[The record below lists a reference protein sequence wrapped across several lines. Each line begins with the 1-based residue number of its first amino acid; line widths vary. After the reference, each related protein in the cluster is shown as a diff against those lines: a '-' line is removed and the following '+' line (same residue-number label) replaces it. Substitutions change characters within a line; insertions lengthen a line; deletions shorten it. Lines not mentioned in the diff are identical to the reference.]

1 VKAKRV
7 HSRVGWLALLALCSL
22 AGCGALARCSPKELA
37 QKPVEPVAAPVAPR
51 TPGQFEVAEVILDK
65 KLMPGWDDWGWGKHE
80 YTESGARIALGGFG
94 GIILHHQELPSRYG
108 GVSFRVQ
115 VPESYGEFLELQLM
129 YRQVDEQTLPPVL
142 ITAEHVAKL
151 PDGWWEVF
159 VPWSAL
165 NPTGS
170 PFDRI
175 QIHAKKQIPDD
186 LVPIDKIVL
195 TKGSG
200 AAIQPAAA
208 AAAVRARPARA
219 VVDCARSAIRINP
232 LIYGIA
238 DQKWSMK
245 PSARR
250 IGGNPI
256 TRLNWDLGNVWNH
269 GKDWFFENAVG
280 PKDKLPEWI
289 AADIEH
295 GMKTALVVPTSGWV
309 AKDATSVGFP
319 KSVFGAQ
326 HAHDP
331 NRPEAGDG
339 MRPDNTP
346 IRPGPPTQTSVAAP
360 PAQIKKWIERLR
372 AQDATRGKR
381 GVDMY
386 ILDNEPTLWNSTHR
400 DIHPDPLTYDEL
412 LDMTVRYGTAI
423 READHDAV
431 IAGPAEWGWTGYFYS
446 AKDVVAGVG
455 LKPDR
460 RAHDDLPLVE
470 WYLKKLARHEKA
482 TGTRI
487 LDVLDLHFYPQAPN
501 VWGDGGT
508 DPETA
513 ALRLRSTRSLWDP
526 SYNDESWI
534 NDTVKLI
541 PRMKEWIA
549 GNYPGRGISIGEWNF
564 GGEKHM
570 SGGLAVAEVL
580 GRFGQQGITSAFYWY
595 SPPDGSP
602 AFNGFLAY
610 RNYDGKGAHFLDWSV
625 PTKDGQDLSL
635 FASRDDSSEHFTLV
649 LLNLDPSTAV
659 DAEIDVSR
667 CGTPTARRAFAYD
680 ATLPA
685 FIEDRGKSDLA
696 KLTERLAPYSM
707 KVVELTVSKP
717 VR

>member
-1 VKAKRV
+1 MK
-7 HSRVGWLALLALCSL
+7 SRVGWIAMLAVFSL
-22 AGCGALARCSPKELA
+22 AGCGALARCSPKSLL
-37 QKPVEPVAAPVAPR
+37 QKASAPEAPPGAPHVA
-51 TPGQFEVAEVILDK
+51 GQFEVAEVVLDK

-80 YTESGARIALGGFG
+80 FTESGARIALGGFG
-94 GIILHHQELPSRYG
+94 GIILHHQELPSQFG
-108 GVSFRVQ
+108 GVSFRFQ
-115 VPESYGEFLELQLM
+115 APDSYGDFLELSLQ
-129 YRQVDEQTLPPVL
+129 YRQVDEQTLPPVF
-142 ITAEHVAKL
+142 ISAEYVAKL
-151 PDGWWEVF
+151 PDGWKEVL

-165 NPTGS
+165 NPSGS

-200 AAIQPAAA
+200 AAVHPVAAGA
-208 AAAVRARPARA
+208 SAPARSVRT
-219 VVDCARSAIRINP
+219 VVDCSRSAVRINP

-238 DQKWSMK
+238 DSKWAMS
-245 PSARR
+245 PTARR
-250 IGGNPI
+250 IGGNPV
-256 TRLNWDLGNVWNH
+256 TRLNWDLGNVWNL
-269 GKDWFFENAVG
+269 GKDWFFENVVG
-280 PKDKLPEWI
+280 PKDKLPDWI
-289 AADIEH
+289 LADLAH

-319 KSVFGAQ
+319 VSVFGPQ
-326 HAHDP
+326 HARDP

-339 MRPDNTP
+339 LRPDNTP

-360 PAQIKKWIERLR
+360 PALIKRWIERLR
-372 AQDATRGKR
+372 EQDAARGKR

-400 DIHPDPLTYDEL
+400 DIHPDPITYDEL
-412 LDMTVRYGTAI
+412 LDMTIKYGTAI
-423 READHDAV
+423 READRDAV

-446 AKDVVAGVG
+446 AKDVVAGTT
-455 LKPDR
+455 LRPDR
-460 RAHDDLPLVE
+460 RAHDGLPLVE
-470 WYLKKLARHEKA
+470 C
-482 TGTRI
+482 TRV
-487 LDVLDLHFYPQAPN
+487 LDVFDLHYYPQAAN
-501 VWGDGGT
+501 VWGDGGL
-508 DPETA
+508 DPATA

-526 SYNDESWI
+526 SYRDESWI
-534 NDTVKLI
+534 DDTIKLI

-549 GNYPGRGISIGEWNF
+549 SSYPGRGISIGEWNF

-602 AFNGFLAY
+602 AFNAFLAF

-625 PTKDGQDLSL
+625 PTKDAENVSL
-635 FASRDDSSEHFTLV
+635 FASRDDSSEHFTFV

-659 DAEIDVSR
+659 NAEVDLSR
-667 CGTPTARRAFAYD
+667 CGTPTSRRAFVYD
-680 ATLPA
+680 TTAPA
-685 FIEDRGKSDLA
+685 FVEDNAKADLA

-707 KVVELTVSKP
+707 KVVELAVAKP
-717 VR
+717 AR